1 MSVFILASPPAPP
14 APAPSPWG
22 RLRMDWVGWDGS
34 VWPLT
39 DFGSGID
46 LLLDG
51 VEGLHNP
58 KVTKWSSSSRAV
70 PGARRRGW
78 QTNVRE
84 AFWPVH
90 VWSDGTDGWLA
101 RQDAFFRTIHPD
113 KPGTW
118 RVTAGSQVR
127 TLNLTGRFDDSH
139 RYVRDPLPEGWATYG
154 IAFEATSPYWEGQPV
169 AAGPWSA
176 HAGEPFFPGPPFH
189 IGSSA
194 TLTSA
199 EITNPGDVDAW
210 PVWSAWDE
218 LTSLTLGVSGRTI
231 VVPFDLS
238 DGDRLVIGTD
248 PRKPFATRNGVDVL
262 AELGLQA
269 YAPVPALG
277 TAPLAISAGGTGSV
291 ACTIT
296 PQHFRAF

>member
-1 MSVFILASPPAPP
+1 MVLILATPPAPP
-14 APAPSPWG
+14 PQPRSPWG
-22 RLRMDWVGWDGS
+22 TLRLEWVGWDGS
-34 VWPLT
+34 VWSLN
-39 DFGSGID
+39 DYRAGLQ
-46 LLLDG
+46 LLRDG
-51 VEGLHNP
+51 VEGLHFP
-58 KVTKWSSSSRAV
+58 KITKWSSTSRAV
-70 PGARRRGW
+70 PGQRRRGW
-78 QTNVRE
+78 QADPRRV
-84 AFWPVH
+84 FWPLL
-90 VWSDGTDGWLA
+90 VWGDGTDAWLE
-101 RQDAFFRTIHPD
+101 RQDEFFRTIHPD
-113 KPGTW
+113 RPGTW
-118 RVTAGSQVR
+118 RVTAGAQTR
-127 TLNLTGRFDDSH
+127 TLQLTGDFTDAH
-139 RYVRDPLPEGWATYG
+139 AYARDPLMKGWAVYPV
-154 IAFEATSPYWEGQPV
+154 AMEADQPYWEGQPV